1 MVNYSTFFWEH
12 LQYKQ
17 KRSLYQLVN
26 DVAINPSERFL
37 NLWWFSLSLYKRESI
52 ISDLASISVKELLE
66 DDK

>member
-1 MVNYSTFFWEH
+1 MVNYTTYFWEH
-12 LQYKQ
+12 LQFKQ

-26 DVAINPSERFL
+26 DVVTNPSERYL

-52 ISDLASISVKELLE
+52 INDLASISVKEIL

>member
-1 MVNYSTFFWEH
+1 MVSYTTFFWEH

-26 DVAINPSERFL
+26 DVVVNPSERFL

-52 ISDLASISVKELLE
+52 VNDLASINVKDLLDE
-66 DDK
+66 D